1 MKNDRAGGGLP
12 ESVPETTSDKIRA
25 LGLAGHKRADIAR
38 LLGVRYQHVRNVLL
52 KAGITTGLRNEVEVE
67 REPIAVK
74 APAART
80 RTISVDALKASG
92 FNLVGEWV
100 AIPDIGIQMTTRAP
114 TAPGVYVFVVDGTIA
129 YVGLSNSG
137 LRKRMDQ
144 YRRGHAKQRTSSR
157 VKALIGDALASD
169 HKVQVFVAMP
179 DEQHWNALPVN
190 TAAGLE
196 AGLIQAIRPGW
207 NILGAA

>member
-1 MKNDRAGGGLP
+1 MSQTDTAGRSKS
-12 ESVPETTSDKIRA
+12 EKDETTSDKIRA

-38 LLGVRYQHVRNVLL
+38 LLGIRYQHVRNVLL
-52 KAGITTGLRNEVEVE
+52 AAGITTGLQNDVEVE

-74 APAART
+74 APAARA
-80 RTISVDALKASG
+80 RAISVDTLQASG
-92 FNLVGEWV
+92 FVLVGDWT
-100 AIPDIGIQMTTRAP
+100 ANAGDGIQMSTRAP

-137 LRKRMDQ
+137 LRRRLDQ
-144 YRRGHAKQRTSSR
+144 YRRGHAGQRTSAR
-157 VKALIGDALASD
+157 VKGLIRDALAGG
-169 HKVQVFVAMP
+169 HQVQVFVAMP
-179 DEQHWNALPVN
+179 PEQHWNTLPIN